1 MPDYVPISDLTV
13 VNDVEDTDL
22 FPMSDGSG
30 AYAVRG
36 STIKSWAASDASA
49 AKTAAQ
55 NAATAASNSATA
67 AGNAQT
73 AAEAAQSAVAG
84 SAADAAA
91 AQAAAEAAEEALE
104 KEFNG
109 LSGMLVPMDYAPS
122 LIKGSYWRFSDGA
135 TTSSQYFMRT
145 PLVYGYNVRTAIEL
159 NSDVYLYSIV
169 YKNSAQNVTGTVD
182 PKSGFTVFP
191 NTAYYVCVNIKRV
204 DGAAITDSDV
214 TSVSSLIKF
223 YGRTDTTL
231 ENSNVP
237 ADAAATGSNI
247 QRLDAAIDRLYD
259 VSLEL
264 LDFTPTIIKGEYWN
278 SANGRTFSASARMR
292 TNRLYGPGDRDV
304 IKLDSDTY
312 LYSILYENANWGI
325 IGTEDYRSGTTV
337 FDKDAT
343 YVCINFKR
351 VDEADVTDEDV
362 AAVKELVEFYRFREE
377 EVNRTDN
384 LFDFESVPS
393 ALKNV
398 DENAVEGN
406 ASSLNGLTLIN
417 VSDYGE
423 VVINFEWD
431 YKNNNGVTSDVG
443 PSIVALDDNGQ
454 LVTIVSIS
462 SGNQSS
468 EITLKNYRDYIHR
481 SFSLKFP
488 AEAEKIVFGVN
499 GSPGSIT
506 KYTFKNIKI
515 CKLPKESVLGYPD
528 YYANQTAVD
537 SLARNA
543 VPKAGYLHDGSIVQ
557 MAEAPGTIPVN
568 ENHMGY
574 TEFISSTWDTLLPDS
589 YTEGDAYDDTTT
601 KIHGVWVQRES
612 RWTST
617 PYGTNVDT
625 YPIYRYTFTPVTGY
639 QKTLFLTSGCHGN
652 EAEAYWGLYRI
663 IRMIYFEGYKYPTL
677 RNLRNVR
684 FIIVPSWNPWGMQHY
699 RRYNAFSYL
708 NTGTIDVAKYLQAWN
723 WLMTSTHKVT
733 VEGVEYDISDVGEA
747 YSIWQTL
754 QEYDGALSLWID
766 FHTDPYA
773 GRNTS
778 QVEIDDPRGYTPPYG
793 CYGYAP
799 SGSRTYARMTDI
811 MDDFYNIFRDRYSFT
826 EHWHPNATTYNTNSF
841 TGWQST
847 LDIPCALVEISTFMN
862 NFPYASGSGEMM
874 RIAQEFFG
882 SCIAEFLR

>member
-1 MPDYVPISDLTV
+1 MPDYVPIQDLTI
-13 VNDVEDTDL
+13 VNQIDDSDL
-22 FPMSDGSG
+22 FPMSDGLG

-36 STIKSWAASDASA
+36 STIKSYAAAGAEAAAADAAAS
-49 AKTAAQ
+49 KTAAQ
-55 NAATAASNSATA
+55 NAA
-67 AGNAQT
+67 
-73 AAEAAQSAVAG
+73 
-84 SAADAAA
+84 ADAAA
-91 AQAAAEAAEEALE
+91 AQSAVEGAASDAAGAEAAAEAAQAAVESGMGALQ
-104 KEFNG
+104 KDFNG
-109 LSGMLVPMDYAPS
+109 LSGVLVPLDYVPT
-122 LIKGSYWRFSDGA
+122 LIKGSYWRFSDGK
-135 TTSSQYFMRT
+135 TSSSANFART
-145 PLVYGYNVRTAIEL
+145 PLSYGYNVRTAIEL
-159 NSDVYLYSIV
+159 QSDTYLYSIV
-169 YKNSAQNVTGTVD
+169 YMDASQNVVGTVD
-182 PKSGFTVFP
+182 AKAGLTIFP
-191 NTAYYVCVNIKRV
+191 NAAHYACVNFKRV
-204 DGAAITDSDV
+204 DGTAISDADVANIAALV
-214 TSVSSLIKF
+214 KY

-231 ENSNVP
+231 ASSNVP

-247 QRLDAAIDRLYD
+247 QRLDAAIERLFD

-264 LDFTPTIIKGEYWN
+264 LDFTPTIVKGEYWN
-278 SANGRTFSASARMR
+278 SANGKTFSAAARMR

-304 IKLDSDTY
+304 IKLESDTY
-312 LYSILYENANWGI
+312 LYSIVYEDANWAV
-325 IGTEDYRSGTTV
+325 IGSADYRSGTTV
-337 FDKDAT
+337 FDKAAT

-351 VDEADVTDEDV
+351 ADEAEITDADV

-384 LFDFESVPS
+384 LFDFGSVPS

-398 DENAVEGN
+398 EENAVEGS
-406 ASSLNGLTLIN
+406 ASALNGLTLLN

-431 YKNNNGVTSDVG
+431 YKNNNGVTGTVG
-443 PSIVALDDNGQ
+443 PSIVAFDENGQ
-454 LVTIVSIS
+454 SVTIESVE

-468 EITLKNYRDYIHR
+468 EIILNNYRDYIHR

-488 AEAEKIVFGVN
+488 ANAVRIAFGVN

-506 KYTFKNIKI
+506 TYTFRNVKI
-515 CKLPKESVLGYPD
+515 RKLPQASVLSYPD
-528 YYANQTAVD
+528 YYANVTAVD

-543 VPKAGYLHDGSIVQ
+543 IPKAGYLHDGSIVQ
-557 MAEAPGTIPVN
+557 MAEAPDPIPVN

-574 TEFISSTWDTLLPDS
+574 TEFISTTWDTLLPDG
-589 YTEGDAYDDTTT
+589 YTEGDPYDEATT
-601 KIHGVWVQRES
+601 KIHGVKVERVS

-617 PYGTNVDT
+617 PYGTNTDT
-625 YPIYRYTFTPVTGY
+625 YPIYRYTFTPVSGY

-684 FIIVPSWNPWGMQHY
+684 LIIIPSWNPWGFEHY

-708 NTGTIDVAKYLQAWN
+708 NQGTIDVAKYLQAWN

-733 VEGVEYDISDVGEA
+733 VENVEYDISDVGEA
-747 YSIWQTL
+747 YAIWQTL
-754 QEYDGALSLWID
+754 QEYEGAIDLWID

-778 QVEIDDPRGYTPPYG
+778 QVEIDDPRGYTAPYG

-811 MDDFYNIFRDRYSFT
+811 MDDFYNIFLDRYSFT
-826 EHWHPNATTYNTNSF
+826 EHWHPNATSHNTNSF
-841 TGWQST
+841 TGWQSS

-862 NFPYASGSGEMM
+862 NFQYASGSGEMM